1 MIRCPFYDN
10 LRLKLYDTIR
20 ETYTL
25 DFNRL
30 SDNEKFVFLMSVGD
44 YDSILPLI
52 RYVNDAFGKR
62 ILDV

>member
-1 MIRCPFYDN
+1 MKY

-30 SDNEKFVFLMSVGD
+30 SDNEKFVFLMSVSD